1 MSKDKGRKW
10 DGKSRVSNNKY
21 RKRFS
26 EITWKNIDE
35 ISSIINKKDA
45 GNSKWIKG
53 YNKWQ
58 KEKEELNES
67 YKQSLSNKK
76 ERQKNDG

>member
-21 RKRFS
+21 RKRFD

-45 GNSKWIKG
+45 GNPNWIKG
-53 YNKWQ
+53 YNKW
-58 KEKEELNES
+58 K
-67 YKQSLSNKK
+67 KQ
-76 ERQKNDG
+76 NDK